1 MAENTQ
7 TSDMRKLASAS
18 NPLQVVQN
26 PIVVNTSLG
35 VLGAYWARKTAYTQR
50 RDIFGWADRR
60 NGRVVYWE
68 VDKDGK
74 PIVDK
79 VGKDGKL
86 IPGKKHEDA
95 YTNRILFNLAGVVL
109 GTLLI
114 NNTLIEDATADYI
127 GLGVAAGSFANLIM
141 TILQID

>member
-50 RDIFGWADRR
+50 RDIFGWADRK
-60 NGRVVYWE
+60 NGRLVYWE
-68 VDKDGK
+68 VGKDGK
-74 PIVDK
+74 PIV
-79 VGKDGKL
+79 GKE
-86 IPGKKHEDA
+86 HQNA